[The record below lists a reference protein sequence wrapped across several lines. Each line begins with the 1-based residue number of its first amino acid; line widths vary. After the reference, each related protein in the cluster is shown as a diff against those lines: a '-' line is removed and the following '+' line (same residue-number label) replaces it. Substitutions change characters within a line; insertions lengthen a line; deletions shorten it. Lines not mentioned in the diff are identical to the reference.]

1 MTAPGYRAGV
11 AVPERTTEQRR
22 DASQRAVLAR
32 QRRAEVAV
40 QLKSGALSLLELLA
54 LARSDDAV
62 AAMRVSAVLASL
74 PRMGPR
80 RSADAMAQLRIS
92 PSRRLRGLGSTQRE
106 ALIDL
111 ISAPDRASTQA
122 TPPQR

>member
-1 MTAPGYRAGV
+1 MITPGYRAGV
-11 AVPERTTEQRR
+11 AVPERTTEERR

-92 PSRRLRGLGSTQRE
+92 PSRRLRGLGSTQRD

-111 ISAPDRASTQA
+111 ITAPERAPTRSM
-122 TPPQR
+122 PPQP